1 LVVDGWTSVV
11 AVPATAKREPRQTG
25 HEFMSWKIWSLKK
38 SVWVFHV
45 NTGACNNCD
54 IEIINL
60 LTPKYDVER
69 LGIKLVG
76 SPRHA
81 DALLVT
87 GVVTAQAAPRLREV
101 YRQTPKPCIVF
112 AIGACACETGIFNG
126 AYHVVGPVDK
136 IIREIDP
143 EAIIAYVPGC
153 PPKPEAMISGVVKAL
168 SIL

>member
-1 LVVDGWTSVV
+1 M
-11 AVPATAKREPRQTG
+11 PATAKREPRQTG

-112 AIGACACETGIFNG
+112 AIGACGCETGIFNG

-168 SIL
+168 SVL

>member
-1 LVVDGWTSVV
+1 
-11 AVPATAKREPRQTG
+11 
-25 HEFMSWKIWSLKK
+25 
-38 SVWVFHV
+38 VFHV

-54 IEIINL
+54 IEVVDL
-60 LTPKYDVER
+60 LTPKFDVER
-69 LGIKLVG
+69 FGIKLVG

-101 YRQTPKPCIVF
+101 YMQTPKPCVVF
-112 AIGACACETGIFNG
+112 AIGACACGTGIFHRG
-126 AYHVVGPVDK
+126 YHVVGPVDK
-136 IIREIDP
+136 IIKEIDP
-143 EAIIAYVPGC
+143 NAIIAYVPGC